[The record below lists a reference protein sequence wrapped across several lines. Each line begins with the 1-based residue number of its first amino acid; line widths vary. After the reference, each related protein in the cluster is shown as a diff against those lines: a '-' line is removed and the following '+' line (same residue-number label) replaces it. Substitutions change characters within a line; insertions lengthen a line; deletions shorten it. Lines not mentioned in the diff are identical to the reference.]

1 MEDRSDL
8 LLGIIVTHIAKQQQQ
23 QPVVGRVTSKTSIFG
38 DHQELLSA
46 VSVRSGPTTTSTQN
60 AIIREAETIASP
72 ANQVMRFLLSR
83 MKLAV
88 TFCTPAD
95 KIYKLT
101 AKKPVDTQLM
111 QIYSMNETEDYGAET
126 RKQKLASCVE
136 SRGGDR
142 FSTFN
147 IHA

>member
-72 ANQVMRFLLSR
+72 ANQVLRFILSR

-88 TFCTPAD
+88 
-95 KIYKLT
+95 I
-101 AKKPVDTQLM
+101 
-111 QIYSMNETEDYGAET
+111 N
-126 RKQKLASCVE
+126 
-136 SRGGDR
+136 
-142 FSTFN
+142 N
-147 IHA
+147 

>member
-1 MEDRSDL
+1 MYGFTGLMEDRSDL

-23 QPVVGRVTSKTSIFG
+23 QQQPVGRVTSKTSIFG

-88 TFCTPAD
+88 
-95 KIYKLT
+95 I
-101 AKKPVDTQLM
+101 
-111 QIYSMNETEDYGAET
+111 N
-126 RKQKLASCVE
+126 
-136 SRGGDR
+136 
-142 FSTFN
+142 N
-147 IHA
+147 